1 MWCFF
6 LVFMFFCGVLTDY
19 TVYTW
24 CTVVVVIACNSSWSC
39 SKTAYLLVCSFCLC
53 MCLLC
58 LFVRGIIYFYGTI
71 MATANERIA
80 PGSSQSS
87 FKRGIFFIR
96 VYVVWFF
103 WCEFTIFLVCI
114 YSRRSITGISLRLLI
129 LQNTLTA
136 TTVNKLITNEH
147 EMMMQWLQSSC
158 TYRAWNLTYCCYRT
172 YTVPYYNAL
181 LSLLLNLMF
190 FLTIHTNFDFFLVFY
205 KLTFCNG

>member
-1 MWCFF
+1 MLCCFLAFLSSLFGSSSSSYRLAISARVLIHHLVYFTFVCFF
-6 LVFMFFCGVLTDY
+6 KTIWLIFVVFFSCFHVFFCGVFTDY

-87 FKRGIFFIR
+87 FKRGIFLFE
-96 VYVVWFF
+96 Y
-103 WCEFTIFLVCI
+103 
-114 YSRRSITGISLRLLI
+114 
-129 LQNTLTA
+129 
-136 TTVNKLITNEH
+136 
-147 EMMMQWLQSSC
+147 M
-158 TYRAWNLTYCCYRT
+158 
-172 YTVPYYNAL
+172 
-181 LSLLLNLMF
+181 
-190 FLTIHTNFDFFLVFY
+190 
-205 KLTFCNG
+205 